1 MPFWQLHYH
10 FVWATKDRVPI
21 IEPQAEPI
29 IYNLIRGKAAGLGAS
44 VFALNGTADPVHL
57 VAAVPPKVALADFI
71 GQVKGVASAR
81 YNQAGPRET
90 PLYWQDEY
98 GVFSFD
104 GKRLP
109 NYIAYVENQK
119 AHHADGQLLRILERT
134 KELAMPF
141 VQESQA
147 AYTQVYDAWWT
158 EMESMDDTNR
168 QTL

>member
-1 MPFWQLHYH
+1 M
-10 FVWATKDRVPI
+10 
-21 IEPQAEPI
+21 
-29 IYNLIRGKAAGLGAS
+29 
-44 VFALNGTADPVHL
+44 FAVNGTADHVHL
-57 VAAVPPKVALADFI
+57 VAAVPPKLAVADFI
-71 GQVKGVASAR
+71 GQVKGTTSTR
-81 YNQAGPRET
+81 YNQSTPPET

-109 NYIAYVENQK
+109 NYVAYVENQK

-147 AYTQVYDAWWT
+147 PYIEAADPWWR
-158 EMESMDDTNR
+158 EMELLDNDDS